1 MSLYHCQYL
10 FLSLILAV
18 VMNVSVTHGFDLY
31 LPNDFKHLFM
41 SLLTDLRVFC
51 EAFLDEMLIQIF

>member
-1 MSLYHCQYL
+1 MYSIRVPMSLYHCQYL

-41 SLLTDLRVFC
+41 SLLNGVKNK
-51 EAFLDEMLIQIF
+51 EE

>member
-18 VMNVSVTHGFDLY
+18 VMNISVTHGFDLY
-31 LPNDFKHLFM
+31 LPKDTTERLN
-41 SLLTDLRVFC
+41 
-51 EAFLDEMLIQIF
+51 